1 VIWSF
6 AYPFADGSGEI
17 VVATTRPETM
27 LGDTAVAVHPDD
39 PRYAHCHG
47 KALRHP
53 FLPDRALAV
62 VCDGTLV
69 DMAYG
74 TGAVKVTPAHDA
86 NDFACGQRLGLAQV
100 TILTDEGTMNEE
112 AGEFAGQKRFDCR
125 FNLLAALKEQGLFRG
140 EVRARARSPL
150 ASRSLCSLCSLCALF
165 ALCSLFALFALCSLF
180 ALFALCSLFALF
192 ALCSLCALFLRACAR

>member
-1 VIWSF
+1 MIWSF

-27 LGDTAVAVHPDD
+27 LGDVAVAVHPDD

-53 FLPDRALAV
+53 FLPERELRV

-69 DMAYG
+69 DMAFG
-74 TGAVKVTPAHDA
+74 TGAVKVTPAHDP
-86 NDFACGQRLGLAQV
+86 NDFLCGQRLGLAQI
-100 TILTDEGTMNEE
+100 TILTDDGLMSDE

-140 EVRARARSPL
+140 EVRARNAGRGGREAR
-150 ASRSLCSLCSLCALF
+150 CSGR
-165 ALCSLFALFALCSLF
+165 
-180 ALFALCSLFALF
+180 
-192 ALCSLCALFLRACAR
+192 RAKMRCARGAVATGLEA